1 MAGILIDTSVLVD
14 AERDRKVLEQ
24 LPQKARHSISVIT
37 VSELLHGVHRAA
49 PDHVRIRRQVVVE
62 ALLGA
67 IEQLPITPRI
77 ARLHAQ
83 IWAEMQTKGEIIGA
97 HDLWIAATALAHG
110 LALATSNTGE
120 FKRVPALELLTIKS
134 GQPGD

>member
-1 MAGILIDTSVLVD
+1 VAAILIDTSVLIEV
-14 AERDRKVLEQ
+14 ERERKVLEQ
-24 LPQKARHSISVIT
+24 LPQDAQHSISVIT

-62 ALLGA
+62 ALLGV
-67 IEQLPITPRI
+67 IEQLPITSHI

-83 IWAEMQTKGEIIGA
+83 IWAELQAKGEVIGA

-110 LALATSNTGE
+110 LTLATANAGE
-120 FKRVPALELLTIKS
+120 LERVPALELLAIK
-134 GQPGD
+134 P

>member
-1 MAGILIDTSVLVD
+1 MAAILIDTSVLIEV
-14 AERDRKVLEQ
+14 ERERKVLEQ
-24 LPQKARHSISVIT
+24 LPQDAQHSISVIT

-62 ALLGA
+62 ALLGV
-67 IEQLPITPRI
+67 IEQLPITSHI

-83 IWAEMQTKGEIIGA
+83 IWAELQAKGEVIGA

-110 LALATSNTGE
+110 LTLATANAGE
-120 FKRVPALELLTIKS
+120 LERVPALELLAIK
-134 GQPGD
+134 P